1 MSRSAC
7 LIYAHRGAHG
17 GDPEN
22 TLYAIRRSLA
32 AGAPALEID
41 VHRVGDE
48 LMVIHD
54 RRLERR
60 TDGNGPLTE
69 YTFEDLRKLTAGAGE
84 TIPTLAEVLALV
96 DARAILN
103 VELKGPRTAEPV
115 ALALNACV
123 ESGRWRR
130 EQFIVSSFNHRELL
144 AFGELAPGI
153 PLAML
158 CEGVLVDMVHVA
170 RTLKAG
176 TVHLSLDFTDAALVA
191 ELQRAGLK
199 VAVYTVNQ
207 PDDMRRLLKVGVDA
221 LITDELELA
230 RQVCREEGRAEPED
244 PETAEQRT
252 I

>member
-41 VHRVGDE
+41 VHRVGGE
-48 LMVIHD
+48 LLVIHD

-60 TDGNGPLTE
+60 TDGNGLLTDHS
-69 YTFEDLRKLTAGAGE
+69 FETLRQLTAGAGE
-84 TIPTLAEVLALV
+84 TMPTLAEVLALV

-115 ALALNACV
+115 AQALRACV

-144 AFGELAPGI
+144 AFGELAPDI

-158 CEGVLVDMVHVA
+158 CEGVLVDMVQTA
-170 RTLKAG
+170 RALKAG
-176 TVHLSLDFTDAALVA
+176 TVHLSLDFTEAALVA
-191 ELQRAGLK
+191 EMQRAGLK

-207 PDDMRRLLKVGVDA
+207 PDDMRRLLKAGVDA
-221 LITDELELA
+221 LITDELVLA

-244 PETAEQRT
+244 PVPVPLRT
-252 I
+252 P